1 MILSVFFF
9 LMRNEYFF
17 SHIKRTNQQYD
28 LFLHKIITHL
38 LLFTF
43 VSLMSCVVTVTQLNV
58 SCNWCAYT
66 EVTTKKCISIM
77 LKLKLDSKMTWLV
90 HHSSFQIEWLRWS
103 KWRIFW
109 CENLYRKC
117 RCTCSRITE
126 IVVILL
132 QAIVGYYRCWRCYFC
147 RFSSCLCY
155 CYCCC
160 CCYRFCFWYR
170 CRSRCFHHSLSLC
183 DIHQFAYNFDYSW
196 ENLIWM

>member
-1 MILSVFFF
+1 
-9 LMRNEYFF
+9 
-17 SHIKRTNQQYD
+17 
-28 LFLHKIITHL
+28 
-38 LLFTF
+38 
-43 VSLMSCVVTVTQLNV
+43 
-58 SCNWCAYT
+58 
-66 EVTTKKCISIM
+66 M

-147 RFSSCLCY
+147 RFSSCFCY
-155 CYCCC
+155 CYFVVVAATAIALGISVVAAAFITRLAFATYSNLHIISIIHGKTSFECNNSTGC
-160 CCYRFCFWYR
+160 RFARNKCTKCTLAAIFGWLF
-170 CRSRCFHHSLSLC
+170 SSLC
-183 DIHQFAYNFDYSW
+183 YIFYW
-196 ENLIWM
+196 WMLPFSLKW